1 MVHLFSNACEQTI
14 EAAKK
19 HGCKII
25 VDWGIAEPRVLMAVM
40 KQEAMKVG
48 ISFKDDFDIDKNL
61 KMLNAA
67 DIILVPSDYVFS
79 TFEATEFSSK
89 LLKIPYGCPAP
100 LAKNRSLNKKGWTP
114 KICFAGHFSLRKG
127 APAILKVVKMLK
139 NELNVQFD
147 IIGGIDHSIQLFIV
161 MNYI

>member
-48 ISFKDDFDIDKNL
+48 ISFKDDFDIDKP

-67 DIILVPSDYVFS
+67 DIILVPSDYVFLL
-79 TFEATEFSSK
+79 SK
-89 LLKIPYGCPAP
+89 L
-100 LAKNRSLNKKGWTP
+100 
-114 KICFAGHFSLRKG
+114 
-127 APAILKVVKMLK
+127 
-139 NELNVQFD
+139 
-147 IIGGIDHSIQLFIV
+147 
-161 MNYI
+161 MNLVANC